1 MIHYPQEER
10 NKLYVARGLLDKK
23 ITIEEEVGLLHLK
36 RSPVKRLKK
45 GVREQG
51 DAFAIHKNKGR
62 KPVHALSHEVKE
74 RVVNLKRS
82 EKYSPANLSHSRS
95 Y

>member
-23 ITIEEEVGLLHLK
+23 ITIGEGAELLHLK
-36 RSPVKRLKK
+36 RSQVKRLKK

-51 DAFAIHKNKGR
+51 DAFVIHKNRGR
-62 KPVHALSHEVKE
+62 KPVHALSIV
-74 RVVNLKRS
+74 
-82 EKYSPANLSHSRS
+82 SRKTD
-95 Y
+95 

>member
-1 MIHYPQEER
+1 MRVYPQEER
-10 NKLYVARGLLDKK
+10 NKLYVARCLLDKK
-23 ITIEEEVGLLHLK
+23 ITIEEGAELLHLK
-36 RSPVKRLKK
+36 RRQVKRLKK

-51 DAFAIHKNKGR
+51 DVFVIHKNRGR

-82 EKYSPANLSHSRS
+82 GKYSQANFSRS
-95 Y
+95 